1 MQANS
6 FAIVISL
13 LSIQQNSFDLFVF
26 NSSQSLLANLTPFSF
41 SGSMT
46 TLHPAS
52 TTLSADTPTNFT
64 YTCAK
69 PSHLLYG
76 SSCYV
81 LVDQPMHHFQA
92 LMHCSKLNMKLASV
106 HSKEETVALRTWLAS
121 KQMYMNLW
129 IGLIWDSAGKL
140 CT

>member
-1 MQANS
+1 
-6 FAIVISL
+6 
-13 LSIQQNSFDLFVF
+13 
-26 NSSQSLLANLTPFSF
+26 
-41 SGSMT
+41 
-46 TLHPAS
+46 
-52 TTLSADTPTNFT
+52 
-64 YTCAK
+64 
-69 PSHLLYG
+69 
-76 SSCYV
+76 
-81 LVDQPMHHFQA
+81 MHHFQA